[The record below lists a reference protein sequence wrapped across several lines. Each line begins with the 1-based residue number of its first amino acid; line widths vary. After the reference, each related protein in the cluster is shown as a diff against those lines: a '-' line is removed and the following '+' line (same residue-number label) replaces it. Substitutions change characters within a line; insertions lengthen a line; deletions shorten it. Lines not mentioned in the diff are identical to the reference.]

1 MPEFCGCYLNK
12 LEDKNFLYLLA
23 VHNKFFKSAIKWGK
37 PLCFIISAAVG
48 MTNIVVLPVGN
59 IYQIHV
65 QGVSFEYTVLN
76 IQTDKWIDHGLGDDD
91 LIQVLVGK

>member
-1 MPEFCGCYLNK
+1 MFIGPLQ
-12 LEDKNFLYLLA
+12 A
-23 VHNKFFKSAIKWGK
+23 RATISTKFHKFWQ
-37 PLCFIISAAVG
+37 IS
-48 MTNIVVLPVGN
+48 
-59 IYQIHV
+59 QIHV

>member
-1 MPEFCGCYLNK
+1 MCTSSYYLPLCGYAALPEFCGCYLNK

-59 IYQIHV
+59 IYQIYV

-76 IQTDKWIDHGLGDDD
+76 IQTDK
-91 LIQVLVGK
+91 